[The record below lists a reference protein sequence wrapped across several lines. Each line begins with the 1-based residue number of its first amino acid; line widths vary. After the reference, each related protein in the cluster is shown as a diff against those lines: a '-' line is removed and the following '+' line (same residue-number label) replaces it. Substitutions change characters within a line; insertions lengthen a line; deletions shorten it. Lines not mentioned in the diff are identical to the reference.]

1 MIHISIP
8 TTQTLVETDG
18 NLALLVANVVVA
30 IIDVGYY
37 GAFDIHI
44 NGAYHASIRYS
55 HLLKLHEKL
64 RSHFGPKLKTPDF
77 PSKKLFRILDQRTL
91 EERRLALAR
100 YFQTIVQLQS
110 VAQHFITE
118 NAFLN
123 FQIESFRP
131 SSSNVSV
138 DVFMADGSK
147 ETVRCNVEHP
157 TEIILKRFADIVG
170 LGFENVG
177 YFGLFVAKRR
187 HASDDGHFISSLGSM
202 KYPDTLSV
210 RLLRNFESPYLSIHL
225 LNQKSA
231 ATGVFYYIVIRKL
244 IWDPKVEEEIM
255 DDPGAVLLLYKQAA
269 NDLHNGHFVPR
280 QIEIKNRLM
289 ALEEQGNCIQ
299 FLRLC
304 HLEPDYSYEVLEP
317 CSSNYPKP
325 GTECNL
331 KIGRRHIVLE
341 FKDQAKDGIVR
352 AEFRATRIR
361 VWRISQQNNGFTFL
375 FEYLISKGV
384 FHWITL
390 HTNQAIL
397 LSLLLQSIGLEIL
410 KEHRSLMTT
419 IGNHDYDYPT
429 KDIFKI
435 YSSQEVDVSIG
446 PPFVS
451 RGIQYSTS
459 IENSECTNS
468 VQSRTVEE
476 SIISNHDSLGNG
488 RSYNSTIP
496 SVNVNNHYDVI
507 IQRQNSESVAGDSKE
522 FMRDAFTTISK
533 VLPLKSEG
541 FEITDDDL

>member
-18 NLALLVANVVVA
+18 SRTY
-30 IIDVGYY
+30 D
-37 GAFDIHI
+37 AFDIYI

-64 RSHFGPKLKTPDF
+64 RDHFGPKLKTPDF
-77 PSKKLFRILDQRTL
+77 PSKKLFRTLDQKTL

-131 SSSNVSV
+131 SSNNVSV
-138 DVFMADGSK
+138 DIFMADGTK

-157 TEIILKRFADIVG
+157 TEIILKRFADIIG
-170 LGFENVG
+170 LGIENIG
-177 YFGLFVAKRR
+177 NFGLFVAKRR
-187 HASDDGHFISSLGSM
+187 YANDDA
-202 KYPDTLSV
+202 V

-269 NDLHNGHFVPR
+269 SDLHNGHFVPR
-280 QIEIKNRLM
+280 QTEIKNRLL
-289 ALEEQGNCIQ
+289 ALEEQGNCTQ

-304 HLEPDYSYEVLEP
+304 HLEPNYSYEVLEP
-317 CSSNYPKP
+317 CSSNYPRP

-331 KIGRRHIVLE
+331 KVGRRHILLE
-341 FKDQAKDGIVR
+341 FKDEEAKNGIMRV
-352 AEFRATRIR
+352 EFRATRIR
-361 VWRISQQNNGFTFL
+361 VWRISQQDDGFIFL

-384 FHWITL
+384 FNWITL

-397 LSLLLQSIGLEIL
+397 LSLLLQSIGFEIL
-410 KEHRSLMTT
+410 REHRSLMTAL
-419 IGNHDYDYPT
+419 GGHDYDYPT
-429 KDIFKI
+429 KDVFRI
-435 YSSQEVDVSIG
+435 YSSQEDASIG
-446 PPFVS
+446 SPVIS
-451 RGIQYSTS
+451 KAVQYSTPM
-459 IENSECTNS
+459 ENNEWENS
-468 VQSRTVEE
+468 VQSTTVEE
-476 SIISNHDSLGNG
+476 TEIISNRDLLANARSDNGSIRSVDVNHHYGNM
-488 RSYNSTIP
+488 T
-496 SVNVNNHYDVI
+496 H
-507 IQRQNSESVAGDSKE
+507 RQNSESITGDSNE
-522 FMRDAFTTISK
+522 SVRDAFTTISK
-533 VLPLKSEG
+533 ALPLRNEG